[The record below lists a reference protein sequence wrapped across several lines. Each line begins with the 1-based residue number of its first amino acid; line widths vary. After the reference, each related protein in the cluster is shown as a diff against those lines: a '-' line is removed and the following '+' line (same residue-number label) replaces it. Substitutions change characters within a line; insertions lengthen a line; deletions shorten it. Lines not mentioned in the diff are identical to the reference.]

1 MKRYT
6 AYCLVLGM
14 ILSLLPC
21 FSACGR
27 AEEITPG
34 AGITLGGTEW
44 GRSEWELEKTLRL
57 TGLENG
63 RLLRDNVLFC
73 GERASVEYIFADG
86 AEEKVLCGADVR
98 FAEGADWPAVAQ
110 RLDAAWGER
119 VKYYPSADGKR
130 LDSDFKATEDEWYWR
145 SAEFSDEYRWKPRV
159 TARFDA
165 KSAVLHIDALGVC
178 LAVGAVTSVPYSVE
192 AARDVR
198 LKLGAYSNFLRGAA
212 YWRLDEDGESAV
224 ITVFDERSAG
234 LAREL
239 FEVYDFVT
247 VAVETLEPA
256 PSDITLCKDGAVSVQ
271 AENAR
276 AIGPELELNVR
287 MRKTVGE
294 TIRFGGLRMEAYD
307 GGWYTLMPLWEGE
320 FALDQYIT
328 DSDFTLYLSAWAY
341 DFPPGTYRV
350 CVCGNG
356 GWYAAEF
363 EVV

>member
-1 MKRYT
+1 MKKYA
-6 AYCLVLGM
+6 AYCLILVLS
-14 ILSLLPC
+14 LSLLSGL
-21 FSACGR
+21 SACGR
-27 AEEITPG
+27 AGEVTPGEEIT
-34 AGITLGGTEW
+34 LGDTEW
-44 GRSEWELEKTLRL
+44 GCGERELEK
-57 TGLENG
+57 GLKLGGMEND
-63 RLLRDNVLFC
+63 RIRQENVLFC
-73 GERASVEYIFADG
+73 GERVTVEYIFTDGADG
-86 AEEKVLCGADVR
+86 KVLRGADVN
-98 FAEGADWPAVAQ
+98 FADGVDRSAVVQ
-110 RLDAAWGER
+110 TLDTAWGER

-130 LDSDFKATEDEWYWR
+130 LDSDFEAPEDKWYWR

-165 KSAVLHIDALGVC
+165 KSAVLHIDAMGAC
-178 LAVGAVTSVPYSVE
+178 LAGGAVTSVPHSAD

-212 YWRLDEDGESAV
+212 YWRLDEDSENAV
-224 ITVFDERSAG
+224 ITVFDGRSAG

-256 PSDITLCKDGAVSVQ
+256 PSDITLCEDGTVSVQ

-276 AIGPELELNVR
+276 AVGPELELNVR